1 MLIMLLSFFSFF
13 HLVIFWNKNQ
23 HGSGLSFS
31 FHSHAYAENTDGTE
45 LMYSD
50 WLGDNKSVNTAEN
63 MQKTRKVMSFE
74 EQLMRL
80 SLEIW
85 KIFLH

>member
-31 FHSHAYAENTDGTE
+31 FHSHAYAENTDSTE

-50 WLGDNKSVNTAEN
+50 WLSDNKSVNTAEN